1 MQGTAFRS
9 GKAYAD
15 KGSSVLVVSC
25 SSNSFFPYLRE
36 FLEKELALADGT
48 YDLLLVPGGAQ
59 FLLLTEYLPKF
70 AWVGRK
76 WITFLVERH
85 GLSRIVVVS
94 HDGCAWYQDERLI
107 PAFVL
112 KFGHVAMSLAEKQK
126 RDLVEVASSLGVLF
140 PTTSVEAWYAEKGA
154 DGFLSF
160 GRQ

>member
-15 KGSSVLVVSC
+15 KGSAVLVVSC

-36 FLEKELALADGT
+36 FLEKELALAEGT
-48 YDLLLVPGGAQ
+48 YDLLLVPGGPQ

-94 HDGCAWYQDERLI
+94 HDDCAWYQEERLI

-112 KFGHVAMSLAEKQK
+112 KFGHDSMSHAERQK
-126 RDLVEVASSLGVLF
+126 RDLIEVVSSLHELL
-140 PTTSVEAWYAEKGA
+140 PATSVEAWYAEKGA
-154 DGFLSF
+154 DGFLTFS
-160 GRQ
+160 RR